1 MYVQCTKCM
10 RLSTIHM
17 YLQQS
22 IIFFAAGNN
31 GGSGAQTLT
40 TQATGKNTVAVASGE
55 STLGGPNITYIAWY
69 SSKGPTYDNRY
80 DGTYCARKYIL
91 LQYIHT
97 VMYKMYFYDNYSV
110 HLFAK

>member
-1 MYVQCTKCM
+1 MFVFYN
-10 RLSTIHM
+10 TIM
-17 YLQQS
+17 LLMLQQT

-69 SSKGPTYDNRY
+69 SSKGPTYDNRCSNTAY
-80 DGTYCARKYIL
+80 IRKFTCANLLKKIKLTLPLQTHYC
-91 LQYIHT
+91 IHWI
-97 VMYKMYFYDNYSV
+97 Y
-110 HLFAK
+110 